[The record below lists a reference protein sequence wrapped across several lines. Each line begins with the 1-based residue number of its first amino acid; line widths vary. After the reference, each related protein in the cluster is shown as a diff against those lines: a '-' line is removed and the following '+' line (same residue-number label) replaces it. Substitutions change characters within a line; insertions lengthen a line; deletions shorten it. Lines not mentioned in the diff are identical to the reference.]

1 VVFGT
6 SLSDPGNFFALN
18 GGSAEPPDFHLDA
31 LLVPSVPYARGGH
44 HFSDGA
50 TWSERLARDLGAGGS
65 AQPGFKPSGTGTN
78 YAVGAARAYE
88 DGVNVNLPAQVAA
101 FLTHTGGAA
110 PSDALYVIEM
120 GGNDVRD
127 ALAAFPAGSG
137 AIIQAAN
144 ISIANNIQALYAA
157 GARDF
162 MVWRTPDVGLTPALR
177 RLDRI
182 TPGAAQLATGL
193 SRAFNGALDNVVA
206 QLSVLPGI
214 RIVRLD
220 AFRLLTDIVSDPG
233 AFDLD
238 NVTATCVTPDVAPF
252 TCDDPDEFLF
262 WDGIHPTK
270 AGHAILAAAAA
281 MVLQ

>member
-1 VVFGT
+1 
-6 SLSDPGNFFALN
+6 
-18 GGSAEPPDFHLDA
+18 
-31 LLVPSVPYARGGH
+31 
-44 HFSDGA
+44 
-50 TWSERLARDLGAGGS
+50 
-65 AQPGFKPSGTGTN
+65 
-78 YAVGAARAYE
+78 
-88 DGVNVNLPAQVAA
+88 
-101 FLTHTGGAA
+101 
-110 PSDALYVIEM
+110 
-120 GGNDVRD
+120 
-127 ALAAFPAGSG
+127 
-137 AIIQAAN
+137 
-144 ISIANNIQALYAA
+144 
-157 GARDF
+157 

-262 WDGIHPTK
+262 WDGIHPTESRAPDRRPGGDVS
-270 AGHAILAAAAA
+270 AGAGRVGCGRASGTRPLTAVQERCRGSRPRAPFPRQRVAGSVRTQGRPRT
-281 MVLQ
+281 VLRAPCSRRGSRRMGFIERPNSPVRWQA